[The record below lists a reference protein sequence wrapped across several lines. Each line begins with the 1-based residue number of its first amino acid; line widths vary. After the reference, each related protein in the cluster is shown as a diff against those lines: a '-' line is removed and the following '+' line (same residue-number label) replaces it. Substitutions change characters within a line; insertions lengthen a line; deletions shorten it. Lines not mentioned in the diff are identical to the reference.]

1 MALEAGVVKEQ
12 VDEELVAVDLNA
24 MLAANKGEPGTE
36 FQQQPRDVPNQS
48 AFDVA
53 FVCFVA

>member
-1 MALEAGVVKEQ
+1 MVKEQ